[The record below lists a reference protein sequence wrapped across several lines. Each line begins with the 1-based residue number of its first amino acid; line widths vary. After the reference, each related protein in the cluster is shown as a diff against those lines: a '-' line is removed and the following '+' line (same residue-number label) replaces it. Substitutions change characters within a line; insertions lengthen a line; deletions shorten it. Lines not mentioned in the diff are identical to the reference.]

1 MTCET
6 PSWVLSAAPW
16 LSLMFALLAVDVMQ
30 RTWHD
35 EVNRRDHP
43 VVQWL
48 RRVGFMLMASNL
60 GFMTYFAVTSQA
72 YLFWVSLFCAYASGG
87 YSLVINDLALMLR
100 RAAPP
105 TAGGGSR
112 SADEFDRYSPGF
124 IASVLREIRD
134 DQRRSREDMREFGES
149 LGRMDRGQLLTHL
162 ILQDVLMD
170 LKLKSWVKAESAV
183 ILHPPQ
189 WRRRGDG

>member
-1 MTCET
+1 MNCET
-6 PSWVLSAAPW
+6 PSWVLSVTPW
-16 LSLMFALLAVDVMQ
+16 LSIVSALLAIDVMQ
-30 RTWHD
+30 RTGHD
-35 EVNRRDHP
+35 EINKKDHP
-43 VVQWL
+43 VVRWL

-60 GFMTYFAVTSQA
+60 AFMTFFAVTSQT
-72 YLFWVSLFCAYASGG
+72 YLFWISLFCVYVFGT
-87 YSLVINDLALMLR
+87 YSLVINDLALILR
-100 RAAPP
+100 RAASPG
-105 TAGGGSR
+105 AGDGAT
-112 SADEFDRYSPGF
+112 SADELDRYSPGF